1 MSNPLRERIRSGKVC
16 AGVLTSMPSTNMAQT
31 LSNSGFDWLF
41 IDMEHGA
48 IDIASL
54 QYDNCN
60 FGNYVLASR
69 SRNGTFNSLYKTSS

>member
-48 IDIASL
+48 IDIASCYNMTVSYTHL
-54 QYDNCN
+54 TLPTIYS
-60 FGNYVLASR
+60 V
-69 SRNGTFNSLYKTSS
+69 

>member
-48 IDIASL
+48 IDIASVSYTNL
-54 QYDNCN
+54 TLPTILL
-60 FGNYVLASR
+60 V
-69 SRNGTFNSLYKTSS
+69 